1 MTPRSLAW
9 VPLALALSTPA
20 FAASDYL
27 LQLDEPRGKP
37 SSIEIQS
44 FSWGVSN
51 PGAGP
56 GRVTI
61 ASRDAGSGMA
71 TGKRCAVGREYPSA
85 TLTRPGETWR
95 LTGVIV
101 ASCPA
106 TGLVLSYRTVVKSK
120 SNITNN

>member
-1 MTPRSLAW
+1 LVLTAP
-9 VPLALALSTPA
+9 AL
-20 FAASDYL
+20 AASDYL
-27 LQLDEPRGKP
+27 LQLDEPHGKP

-56 GRVTI
+56 GRVTV
-61 ASRDAGSGMA
+61 AARDAGSGMA
-71 TGKRCAVGREYPSA
+71 TGKRCAAGRQYPSA

-95 LTGVIV
+95 LTGVSV

-106 TGLVLSYRTVVKSK
+106 TGIVLSYRAVVKSK